1 MIYCRSAVA
10 CRSKSAKSV
19 SVSMHDSML
28 ILTIETAT
36 RAGSLC
42 LSRGNNVIAARTGDP
57 NVSQSAHLLQQLE
70 ELLAEANASIQAVEL
85 FAAAVGPG
93 SFTGLR
99 IGLATLKAFAAVLGR
114 PCAGIPTLHAVARA
128 AGCSKRTV
136 AMLPAGRGEVFWQMF
151 ETNEHGIPRAL
162 SKAGHIKPQDLI
174 EQCAAS
180 RSLAWAGD
188 GARLYAEQ
196 ITERARRGKLTL
208 HADEDEFG
216 KNESGKAVMEEGVWR
231 LAAPVTNL
239 AKHVS
244 ALALAR
250 YRSGEHCD
258 AKDLQAIYVR
268 LSDAEIKQQC
278 PA

>member
-1 MIYCRSAVA
+1 LPEQCKLPE
-10 CRSKSAKSV
+10 SKSAKIV
-19 SVSMHDSML
+19 SVTAYDSIL

-36 RAGSLC
+36 RAGSVC
-42 LSRGNNVIAARTGDP
+42 LARGNNVIVARTGDP

-70 ELLAEANASIQAVEL
+70 ELLAEANASIRDVEL
-85 FAAAVGPG
+85 FAAAAGPG

-99 IGLATLKAFAAVLGR
+99 IGLATLKAFAAVLDR
-114 PCAGIPTLHAVARA
+114 PCVGIQTLHAIAHA
-128 AGCSKRTV
+128 AGYSKRTV

-151 ETNEHGIPRAL
+151 ETSERGIVRAL
-162 SKAGHIKPQDLI
+162 SKAGHSEPQELI
-174 EQCAAS
+174 GQLATS
-180 RSLAWAGD
+180 RALVWAGD

-196 ITERARRGKLTL
+196 ITERARQEKLAL
-208 HADEDEFG
+208 LDDEDEFG
-216 KNESGKAVMEEGVWR
+216 KNESGKAIVNEENAWR
-231 LAAPVTNL
+231 LAAPVANL

-244 ALALAR
+244 ALALER
-250 YRSGEHCD
+250 YRIGDHGD